1 MKISELIPNA
11 DNPRVIRK
19 ERLEKLKKSVHEFPK
34 MFKYRPIVVDS
45 NNMVLGGNMR
55 LNALISLGFDAIP
68 DNWVVKADD
77 LTEDEIRRF
86 IIVDNIGF
94 GEDDF
99 EILYNEWD
107 IEELKDWGFED
118 KSWKEEKEV
127 DEDFKIDDNFTYTI
141 QFNSNKE
148 LEQFKEWIDI
158 IIDSY
163 QEYTTLSEKIIA
175 HINEGTHKTIS

>member
-1 MKISELIPNA
+1 MKITDLIPNA
-11 DNPRVIRK
+11 ENPRVIKK
-19 ERLEKLKKSVHEFPK
+19 ERLEKLKKSIDEFPK
-34 MFKYRPIVVDS
+34 MFRYRPIVVDS

-55 LNALISLGFDAIP
+55 LNALIALGFEHIP

-99 EILYNEWD
+99 EMLYNEWD
-107 IEELKDWGFED
+107 IDELKEWGFED
-118 KSWKEEKEV
+118 KSWKESKEV
-127 DEDFKIDDNFTYTI
+127 SDDFNIDDNFTYTI
-141 QFNSNKE
+141 QFNSSRE
-148 LEQFKEWIDI
+148 LEQFKEWIDT

-163 QEYTTLSEKIIA
+163 QEYTTLSEKLIA
-175 HINEGTHKTIS
+175 YINEKAH